1 MGRSEK
7 FGLKMSEHESV
18 YGTTLSQESMKVIA
32 ESIGIGNLP
41 DEAAKDL
48 AEDVSYKLK
57 EIIQD
62 AAKFMRHGKR
72 QRMSTQDID
81 HALKIKNIEPTYGFF
96 AKDHIPFRFASGG
109 GRELHFV
116 EEKEIDLNE
125 VLSTS
130 GGQSWPKLPLEVTL
144 RSHWLCIDGIQ
155 PTIPENP
162 PPVSK
167 DIQKLESVDPTRKL
181 TNTNQNTGVGKPGGG
196 GKSQK
201 LRNVETVHVKQL
213 ATHELSVEQQLYY
226 KEITEACVGSDEARR
241 AEALQSLSADPGLHE
256 MLARMCTFIAEG
268 VRVNVVQNNLAIL
281 IYLMRMVKALL
292 DNQSL
297 YLEKYLHELIPSVAT
312 CIVTKQLCM
321 RPEMDNHWALRDFA
335 SRLMAQICKNF
346 NTSTNNVQTR
356 VTRMFGQAL
365 AKSNQTP
372 LASLYGAIDG
382 LCELG
387 PEVVKALVIP
397 KIKTISE
404 RIEASIDGSGLSTID
419 KNAAGHIKTLLVKSV
434 APVLKTIRPPPDF
447 VEDYKQ
453 DFGYLGP
460 SLCAAVAKA
469 RTQPTTTVITTPS
482 TTALTTNQQQNTITT
497 GKTIIQTEHIAVSSP
512 SPATPQSNR
521 TIMLNPS
528 RSTGPPSTGKYVIL
542 QSRQASTSAG
552 LSSNATT
559 TPQQATPQPP
569 QQQQQQQV
577 KITQGTAGQQK
588 THLSTPATKLVV
600 VCMPGSSHNVTST
613 VTQAA
618 LTSKSQVFVAS
629 NVEQTHNPMDDHSF
643 Q

>member
-1 MGRSEK
+1 
-7 FGLKMSEHESV
+7 MSESESI
-18 YGTTLSQESMKVIA
+18 YGTTLSQESIKVIA
-32 ESIGIGNLP
+32 ESIGVGNFP

-48 AEDVSYKLK
+48 AEDVSYRLK

-72 QRMSTQDID
+72 QRMTTHDID

-125 VLSTS
+125 VVSMV
-130 GGQSWPKLPLEVTL
+130 GGQTWPKLPLEITL
-144 RSHWLCIDGIQ
+144 RAHWLCIDGVQ

-167 DIQKLESVDPTRKL
+167 DVQKLESVDPTTKL
-181 TNTNQNTGVGKPGGG
+181 SSKNQNIGIGKPGGG

-201 LRNVETVHVKQL
+201 LRNVETIHVKQL

-268 VRVNVVQNNLAIL
+268 VRVNVVQNHLALL

-292 DNQSL
+292 DNPSL

-312 CIVTKQLCM
+312 CIVSRQLCM
-321 RPEMDNHWALRDFA
+321 RPDVDNHWALRDFA

-356 VTRMFGQAL
+356 VTRMFSQAL
-365 AKSNQTP
+365 AKNSQTP
-372 LASLYGAIDG
+372 LASLYGAIEG

-387 PEVVKALVIP
+387 SEVIKALVIP
-397 KIKTISE
+397 KIKSISD
-404 RIEASIDGSGLSTID
+404 RIESCIEGQGLCKVD
-419 KNAAGHIKTLLVKSV
+419 KNGAEHIKTLLVKSV
-434 APVLKTIRPPPDF
+434 APVLKTMRSPPDY
-447 VEDYKQ
+447 VDDYKQ
-453 DFGYLGP
+453 EYGYIGP
-460 SLCAAVAKA
+460 ALCAAVAKA
-469 RTQPTTTVITTPS
+469 RTQPVALPTTTTT
-482 TTALTTNQQQNTITT
+482 TTLTTNQQGSNL
-497 GKTIIQTEHIAVSSP
+497 ASSSP
-512 SPATPQSNR
+512 GQQTGR
-521 TIMLNPS
+521 TIMLGTS
-528 RSTGPPSTGKYVIL
+528 RSASGTSATGQKFVIL
-542 QSRQASTSAG
+542 QSRSQTPTTSNINTNAIQQQQSQA
-552 LSSNATT
+552 
-559 TPQQATPQPP
+559 QQQQQPP
-569 QQQQQQQV
+569 QQQPQQQPQQV
-577 KITQGTAGQQK
+577 KLAQTNVGQQK
-588 THLSTPATKLVV
+588 AHVPSSATKVVV
-600 VCMPGSSHNVTST
+600 VCMSASSHTNTS
-613 VTQAA
+613 VTQQAN
-618 LTSKSQVFVAS
+618 LTAKTQNVFVTQQ
-629 NVEQTHNPMDDHSF
+629 NVEGSLSPEEEHSF